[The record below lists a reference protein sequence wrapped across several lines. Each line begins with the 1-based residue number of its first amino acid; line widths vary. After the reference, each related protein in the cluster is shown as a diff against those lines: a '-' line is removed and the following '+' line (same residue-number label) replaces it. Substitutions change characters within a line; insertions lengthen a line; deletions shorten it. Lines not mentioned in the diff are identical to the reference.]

1 MSRFLLIGADRVD
14 VVVVLSVGV
23 VLGTLCG
30 ARIFNVPP
38 LSTFGLL
45 DSNGCVVHFDALL
58 ELCF

>member
-1 MSRFLLIGADRVD
+1 MSKKGNSHKVD
-14 VVVVLSVGV
+14 VVFVLFVGL

-45 DSNGCVVHFDALL
+45 DLKGCVVHFDASL